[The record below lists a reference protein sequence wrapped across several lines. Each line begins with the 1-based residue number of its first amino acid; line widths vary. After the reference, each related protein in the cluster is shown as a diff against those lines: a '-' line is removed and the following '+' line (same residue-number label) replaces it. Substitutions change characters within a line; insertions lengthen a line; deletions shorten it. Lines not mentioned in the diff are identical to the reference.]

1 VTGLPDSLR
10 VDLGA
15 PELIGEIVGDT
26 LTVTINRPE
35 KRNAVTADGYHGI
48 KRAAM
53 IVADEPGL
61 QFLVITGSD
70 DVFCAG
76 GDMNS
81 VSNPIVPGTRS
92 RRRMTPLRLKCSAR
106 SRKSSC
112 ARSTASRWA
121 GAW

>member
-1 VTGLPDSLR
+1 MEPLPERLE
-10 VDLGA
+10 VDLQA
-15 PELIGEIVGDT
+15 PELRGVITGDT
-26 LTVTINRPE
+26 LTVSIHRPE

-53 IVADEPGL
+53 IVADEPSL

-81 VSNPIVPGTRS
+81 VSNPD
-92 RRRMTPLRLKCSAR
+92 
-106 SRKSSC
+106 
-112 ARSTASRWA
+112 
-121 GAW
+121 